1 MIFSN
6 ESYLKKKFK
15 NKDHFKI
22 LVVVTTYSVRK
33 VADFTE
39 NSKWFSKP
47 NIM

>member
-1 MIFSN
+1 MIVSN
-6 ESYLKKKFK
+6 ESYLKKK
-15 NKDHFKI
+15 KDHYKI